1 MFTTNHPTKTMILP
15 ISPQEAAKSVKA
27 VIPECIIAATNKLLV
42 KNLNGKSAKILQ
54 DEIVKEVCADKD
66 DPDAFREQIF
76 ANKWLDIEE
85 TYRKVG
91 WKVTYDKPAY
101 YETYSAYFIFEKP

>member
-1 MFTTNHPTKTMILP
+1 MIKP
-15 ISPQEAAKSVKA
+15 ISPEEAKPIRPD
-27 VIPECIIAATNKLLV
+27 IPPCIIEVTNKLICQKLS
-42 KNLNGKSAKILQ
+42 GKSAKILQ
-54 DEIVKEVCADKD
+54 DEILKEACAGMDN
-66 DPDAFREQIF
+66 PAAFREQIF

-101 YETYSAYFIFEKP
+101 CETYEAYFIFEKP

>member
-1 MFTTNHPTKTMILP
+1 MIKP
-15 ISPQEAAKSVKA
+15 ISPEEAAKSA
-27 VIPECIIAATNKLLV
+27 DSVIPECIIAATNKLLV

-54 DEIVKEVCADKD
+54 DEILKEVCADKD
-66 DPDAFREQIF
+66 NPAAFREQIF

-101 YETYSAYFIFEKP
+101 CETYEAFFIFEKP